1 MRNVL
6 VATTVALFLA
16 AATPLHA
23 ATMPVDVGSGHVAWF
38 DLTTTDLAK
47 SRDFYGKLL
56 DWTFAPLAGSDQA
69 VEIVAGKKGIG
80 TLRVT
85 EGTISGFNGV
95 VYIQVKDLPAKVA
108 KAKELGATIVPGFP
122 FDLPERTGAIALL
135 ADPSGHPVGLYSR
148 APLPAAKK
156 AP

>member
-6 VATTVALFLA
+6 LASALVLFLA
-16 AATPLHA
+16 APPLMA

-56 DWTFAPLAGSDQA
+56 DWTFTPLAGTDQA
-69 VEIVAGKKGIG
+69 VEIVAGKTGIG

-85 EGTISGFNGV
+85 EGAISAFNGV
-95 VYIQVKDLPAKVA
+95 IYVQVNDLPAKVA

-122 FDLPERTGAIALL
+122 FDLPASTGAIALL
-135 ADPSGHPVGLYSR
+135 TDPSGHPVGLYSR
-148 APLPAAKK
+148 APLPKAKK